1 MARTPTAARRGVVE
15 VRLNGERNVSVECLI
30 ERVDL
35 DERAVPHLQPRVHWR
50 LARLSVDLVMPS
62 LAVGRERARAGALLR
77 HRLPVAV
84 KALVRP
90 YLEND

>member
-1 MARTPTAARRGVVE
+1 MARTPATARRGVVE

-35 DERAVPHLQPRVHWR
+35 GGRRIIKKQTRVHWR
-50 LARLSVDLVMPS
+50 LARLFVDLAMPS

-84 KALVRP
+84 KALARP